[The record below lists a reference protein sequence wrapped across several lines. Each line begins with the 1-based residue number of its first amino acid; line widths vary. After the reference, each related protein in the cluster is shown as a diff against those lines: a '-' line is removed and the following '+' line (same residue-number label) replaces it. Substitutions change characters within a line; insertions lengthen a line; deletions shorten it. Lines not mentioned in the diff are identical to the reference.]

1 MREKT
6 IKKELECILSDEE
19 LKGYSKTL
27 ATSVRERTKLE
38 ADLKSYSSHKKAEIE
53 THNGTIALMSEKVAS
68 GKEYR
73 DVVCDVTY
81 LWDLKIKTY
90 TRRDTGEVFGNDIIS
105 EHELQEE
112 AEMNAPKPE
121 KKHTLEEKVDSLI
134 EKVDGIIED
143 ETINTEE
150 ETQPAE

>member
-6 IKKELECILSDEE
+6 VKRELECILTDSE
-19 LKGYSKTL
+19 LKDYSKIL
-27 ATSVRERTKLE
+27 ATSVREKTKLE

-81 LWDLKIKTY
+81 RWDLKIKTY
-90 TRRDTGEVFGNDIIS
+90 TRRDTGDVFGNDIIS
-105 EHELQEE
+105 DRELQEE
-112 AEMNAPKPE
+112 AELNAPKPE
-121 KKHTLEEKVDSLI
+121 PKPTLEDKVDSLI
-134 EKVDGIIED
+134 EKVSGLV
-143 ETINTEE
+143 EE
-150 ETQPAE
+150 ENNETDSDQPA